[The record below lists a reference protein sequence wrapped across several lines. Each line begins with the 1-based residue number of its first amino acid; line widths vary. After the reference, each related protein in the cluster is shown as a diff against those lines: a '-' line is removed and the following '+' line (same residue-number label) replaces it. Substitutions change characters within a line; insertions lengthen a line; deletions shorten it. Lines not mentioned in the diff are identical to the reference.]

1 MKIPT
6 SKISFTKQVYEIHQ
20 TPKEQKKKQIN

>member
-6 SKISFTKQVYEIHQ
+6 SKISFTKQVHEINHM
-20 TPKEQKKKQIN
+20 PKEQKKKQRN